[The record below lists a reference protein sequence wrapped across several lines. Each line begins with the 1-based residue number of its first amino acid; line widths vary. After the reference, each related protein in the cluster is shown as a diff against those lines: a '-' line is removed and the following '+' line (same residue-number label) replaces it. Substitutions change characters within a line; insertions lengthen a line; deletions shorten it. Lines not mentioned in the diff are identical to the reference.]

1 MDERPRP
8 DSAGPAQAIHDR
20 IVALARAHDYR
31 RLLDMAADPEVS
43 DMLDRLP
50 ESTRKRSQLHL
61 QRAVRWREQRMEAN
75 LRRMNEARRALD
87 GLDLQLARG
96 VLARVEDEFLDAEG
110 TEIRDALLLEVA
122 ARDLEFE
129 ELEVVA
135 GELDRDRPGLRPR
148 RRWWRRPR

>member
-1 MDERPRP
+1 MDEPPRP
-8 DSAGPAQAIHDR
+8 DATGPAQAIHER

-50 ESTRKRSQLHL
+50 DSTRKRSQLHL

-75 LRRMNEARRALD
+75 LRRMNEARMALD

-96 VLARVEDEFLDAEG
+96 VLARVEDDFLDAEG
-110 TEIRDALLLEVA
+110 AEMRDALLLEVA

-129 ELEVVA
+129 ALQVA
-135 GELDRDRPGLRPR
+135 AIELDRNRPGPRPR